1 MSDFFD
7 IPTLVAVGVAIFVLL
22 RLRSVLGTRT
32 GHEKTQK
39 ERMAEKQ
46 KSTPPATK
54 RAKASH
60 DDVVVPLH
68 PDLDKNPEQEEM
80 ERAARKFEAE
90 MDRLIGND
98 KELRQGLLAIADAD
112 ESFTPKSFLDGAGSA
127 YEMIVTAFAAGDK
140 STLKRLLQKD
150 VFEGFESAINA
161 REEAKQHVE
170 FTFVGLPGIKYVQAD
185 MEKRNAVITIRFDA
199 EVVSAT
205 KDEDDNLIEGHE
217 EQVVNLADEWTFSRS
232 TKSRD
237 PNWKLVATDQIS

>member
-32 GHEKTQK
+32 GHEKTQN
-39 ERMAEKQ
+39 ERQAEKR
-46 KSTPPATK
+46 KSTPSSAK
-54 RAKASH
+54 RAKPSH

-68 PDLDKNPEQEEM
+68 PDLEQEEA
-80 ERAARKFEAE
+80 ERSARKIEAE
-90 MDRLIGND
+90 LDRLVGNN
-98 KELRQGLLAIADAD
+98 KELRGGLLDISNADD
-112 ESFTPKSFLDGAGSA
+112 SFTPKSFLDGAGSA

-140 STLKRLLQKD
+140 STLKGLLQKD
-150 VFEGFESAINA
+150 VFEGFESAIDA
-161 REEAKQHVE
+161 REKAKQHVE

-185 MEKRNAVITIRFDA
+185 MEKRNAVITICFDA

-205 KDEDDNLIEGHE
+205 KDAEDNLIEGHE